1 MPKLGPHRTHPERA
15 ASSADKGFQRLGHA
29 IRRMRIDRGWTQEQ
43 LALRILRAE
52 GYEVTKQ
59 KAYNAKVSRR
69 EQGHPTTLRT
79 LTGFALAFG
88 YRNVWDWFADLFRD
102 EQKYVNCTEG
112 REVLNLAATI
122 APHPDGREII
132 RGTVARRV
140 SGRYVVERD
149 SDGPTLT
156 ITAHSQ
162 QTSAHRRRAEKR

>member
-1 MPKLGPHRTHPERA
+1 MPRLGPHRTHPERS

-29 IRRMRIDRGWTQEQ
+29 IRRMRVDRGWTQEQ

-102 EQKYVNCTEG
+102 EQPAQVT
-112 REVLNLAATI
+112 ATI
-122 APHPDGREII
+122 APHPDGREVI

-162 QTSAHRRRAEKR
+162 RTGATPRRAEKR